1 MGLLALVDIFRFGSC
16 SDTRHIMCVS
26 MLFEC
31 STRILSNNSKSFK
44 ETLQTSQEFGEFL
57 DILAVSCDSFQEAT
71 NMLIGRGEGNHLEK
85 LENIHQWCQRYKVL
99 FKINS
104 VINKHNVHEDPR
116 FLWLRSERF
125 PACSKIKSY
134 LQSYWY

>member
-1 MGLLALVDIFRFGSC
+1 MLL
-16 SDTRHIMCVS
+16 
-26 MLFEC
+26 EC

-104 VINKHNVHEDPR
+104 VINKHNVKEDPSS
-116 FLWLRSERF
+116 LWLHQKNVWNMF
-125 PACSKIKSY
+125 QDKIIPSNMY
-134 LQSYWY
+134 